1 MWIIYCRCFIFG
13 FGVVT
18 PLNRIKILKLKGT
31 NFFSKSYIH
40 AWVWA
45 MEKMEIH
52 TTGEDY
58 GPSSTSITLQAH
70 QTDE

>member
-1 MWIIYCRCFIFG
+1 
-13 FGVVT
+13 
-18 PLNRIKILKLKGT
+18 
-31 NFFSKSYIH
+31 
-40 AWVWA
+40 